1 MENITFQDVEPYLN
15 EGSNLIRE
23 LSSTMSIRKSAK
35 GDYIFHRIP
44 KAKKPSFYSLSGF
57 SEDYRLC
64 DAEDLKL
71 WIKDTYNLVNL

>member
-1 MENITFQDVEPYLN
+1 MENITFQDVEKYLN
-15 EGSNLIRE
+15 QESNLIRE
-23 LSSTMSIRKSAK
+23 LSATMSIRKSAK

-57 SEDYRLC
+57 EEDYRLC

-71 WIKDTYNLVNL
+71 WIKETHGV